1 MKEGNVRKWGM
12 AIVVTAAGLVAG
24 TSAVAISTSTATVAS
39 TSTSTSTAKAPCW
52 VGSWQVTTATTTVTD
67 KGLHYSVTGGAGIK
81 LKLVKG
87 GLAAFNFRKT
97 KAQTGSG
104 VVNGAPITASL
115 QLDKQLNLGFII
127 SGDKKGKL
135 AAKPKTATG
144 DATAVLK
151 LGTKTTSSNIAAQ
164 FLKNRDQGA
173 IPRKG
178 SFSCVSNSSLVITTS
193 VKSGTLLQVTRWV
206 LKHS

>member
-1 MKEGNVRKWGM
+1 MGNVRKWGI
-12 AIVVTAAGLVAG
+12 AAVVAAAGLVAG
-24 TSAVAISTSTATVAS
+24 TSAIAVATSTSTATVAS
-39 TSTSTSTAKAPCW
+39 VSTSTAKAACW
-52 VGSWQVTTATTTVTD
+52 IGSWQVTSATTTVTD

-97 KAQTGSG
+97 KPQTGSG
-104 VVNGAPITASL
+104 VVKGAPVTATL
-115 QLDKQLNLGFII
+115 QLDNLLSLGYII
-127 SGDKKGKL
+127 GGNKTGKL
-135 AAKPKTATG
+135 AAKPKTAAG
-144 DATAVLK
+144 DARAVLK
-151 LGTKTTSSNIAAQ
+151 LGTKTTSSNVAAQ

-193 VKSGTLLQVTRWV
+193 VKSGTLLQVTKWV